1 MNNKDA
7 YKKVFDSIHASDK
20 LKQETLEK
28 AMNAGKVKRFKTM
41 KVLALVAVFVLVIVA
56 GINNR
61 QVKIDPS
68 TQIAINDT
76 NIKLNDNDD
85 LPRFSNIE
93 ELRSALVESR
103 QTNGLHF
110 DSFEGFESTIQSTVT
125 KGDVAVNDSLSSD
138 LMGSTES
145 STQDKFLTNNDYST
159 TNNQVANVDEADIVK
174 TDGEYIYYVQ
184 NNKVYIIKADTLE
197 ELSNISLAE
206 DKEERFY
213 PREIF
218 INKDKLVVLGTHYT
232 YEYDKKELDDVYY
245 DYAYSFSKSKA
256 KALIYSIKDKKDLKL
271 EREVAL
277 DGDYVQARMIGDNVY
292 FISRKGIR
300 YYKTMRDIEVLPI
313 VYDSYVSSNDIV
325 VDCKRIVHFPE
336 VESNTYTL
344 VGGFNIN
351 NDEGMSV
358 ETFLGAGETIYASE
372 EHLYITHENFGE
384 SYYNRKTT
392 IYKFDLDEGSIKL
405 ETKGEIDG
413 YLNNQFSMDEHK
425 GYLRLAT
432 TVYIDDEIRTEKK
445 NARTGAISVEIDTQK
460 ITANNLYVL
469 NEDLKVV
476 GKIENLAK
484 DEKIY
489 SARFIGDLGYVVTFK
504 QIDPLFVIDLSNPA
518 NPEVKGAL
526 KIPGYSSYLHPY
538 DETHIIGIGYNTKDN
553 GWGGVTNDNMKMSMF
568 DVSDLENPKEIFSV
582 DIGDGYTYSEI
593 SYNHKALFYNKDKN
607 LIGFPLRESGRAGI
621 VIYKINLDSGEF
633 EDYGKIMYKNRYY
646 DTIER
651 MIYIKDELYTLSSEE
666 IVSYDL
672 LTFEKLNSLV
682 LD

>member
-1 MNNKDA
+1 ML
-7 YKKVFDSIHASDK
+7 KKFLKNIEWSILVCVLILIAIGCIALYSSTQSTEFDELKKQLIWLAISIPIMVAIIAIDYELILKAVPIGYIIMFILLVLVLFTEPINGATSWFTIGSFSIQPAEFTKIFVIAS
-20 LKQETLEK
+20 
-28 AMNAGKVKRFKTM
+28 
-41 KVLALVAVFVLVIVA
+41 LALAITKVQENGKEEISKLSKLFMCLLIVIVPVLLIIKQPDYGTAIAFVVATIFMLFVA

-76 NIKLNDNDD
+76 NIKLNDKDD

-110 DSFEGFESTIQSTVT
+110 YSFEGFESTIQSTVT
-125 KGDVAVNDSLSSD
+125 KGDVALNDSLSSD
-138 LMGSTES
+138 LMGSAES
-145 STQDKFLTNNDYST
+145 STQDKFLTNDDYST

-218 INKDKLVVLGTHYT
+218 INNDKLVVLGTHYT

-469 NEDLKVV
+469 NEDLKQSVV
-476 GKIENLAK
+476 
-484 DEKIY
+484 
-489 SARFIGDLGYVVTFK
+489 F
-504 QIDPLFVIDLSNPA
+504 A
-518 NPEVKGAL
+518 NKAA
-526 KIPGYSSYLHPY
+526 GYSV
-538 DETHIIGIGYNTKDN
+538 TKKY
-553 GWGGVTNDNMKMSMF
+553 VMPSIPR
-568 DVSDLENPKEIFSV
+568 LV
-582 DIGDGYTYSEI
+582 DIE
-593 SYNHKALFYNKDKN
+593 
-607 LIGFPLRESGRAGI
+607 
-621 VIYKINLDSGEF
+621 
-633 EDYGKIMYKNRYY
+633 
-646 DTIER
+646 
-651 MIYIKDELYTLSSEE
+651 
-666 IVSYDL
+666 
-672 LTFEKLNSLV
+672 
-682 LD
+682 